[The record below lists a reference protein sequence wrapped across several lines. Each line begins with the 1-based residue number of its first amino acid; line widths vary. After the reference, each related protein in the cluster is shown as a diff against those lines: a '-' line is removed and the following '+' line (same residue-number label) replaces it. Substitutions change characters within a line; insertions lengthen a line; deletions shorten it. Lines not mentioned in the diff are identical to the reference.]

1 MSVSSFF
8 FYLFSALILTFGVL
22 TVTAKALFRSAI
34 YLLFTLTNISALYFM
49 MQYEFFAAVQII
61 VYVGGIVV
69 LILFSLFLTQQ
80 AGVKLSRPSWKQ
92 IAFAFVLASSG
103 FTFVYSLLYSNPF
116 QASTAP
122 AVAGYQVAEIGKQ
135 MLNMGRDGYMLPFE
149 AVSIL
154 LLAALIGCI
163 AIAYKP
169 TEFKM
174 QIKTANGRADEKIST
189 GYTVK
194 QIVERAEVE

>member
-49 MQYEFFAAVQII
+49 MQYEFIAAVQII

-80 AGVKLSRPSWKQ
+80 AGVKLSRPSGKQ
-92 IAFAFVLASSG
+92 MAFAFLLASSG
-103 FTFVYSLLYSNPF
+103 FAFIYTLIYNHPF
-116 QASTAP
+116 QASTATP
-122 AVAGYQVAEIGKQ
+122 IEGYQVAEIGKQ
-135 MLNMGRDGYMLPFE
+135 MVNMGRDGYILPFE

-169 TEFKM
+169 TDVKT
-174 QIKTANGRADEKIST
+174 QIKTGNGKEEEKIST
-189 GYTVK
+189 VFTVK
-194 QIVERAEVE
+194 QIVERVEVE